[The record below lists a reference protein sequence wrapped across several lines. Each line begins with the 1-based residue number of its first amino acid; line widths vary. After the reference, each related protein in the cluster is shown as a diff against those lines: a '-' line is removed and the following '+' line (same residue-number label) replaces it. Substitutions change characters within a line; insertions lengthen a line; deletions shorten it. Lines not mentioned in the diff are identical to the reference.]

1 MYRIAVCEDEPI
13 FLKYISE
20 MTVDILSSIG
30 ESCEIW
36 KYTSALGL
44 ESALQEDSGAYD
56 ILILDIMLGEI
67 NGVSFMEY
75 LRDHGNCVPVIFI
88 SSSEKFV
95 FDAYSAEPV
104 GYILKPVSRQKLA
117 EALNRA
123 IRHLTPKSIV
133 VDTPSATVSF
143 HTFSFCHVS
152 CLLPQNKRFNA
163 AITPYAA
170 NIDATAIAA
179 GISFSAF
186 AFRSR
191 RIHARSL
198 TGFVAL
204 SSMYSCAKIFRLS
217 LPHFPT
223 FSGTFSLI

>member
-13 FLKYISE
+13 FLKQISD

-56 ILILDIMLGEI
+56 ILI
-67 NGVSFMEY
+67 

-143 HTFSFCHVS
+143 HIRDITFIEVINKE
-152 CLLPQNKRFNA
+152 LLIHLQDG
-163 AITPYAA
+163 TV
-170 NIDATAIAA
+170 T
-179 GISFSAF
+179 
-186 AFRSR
+186 
-191 RIHARSL
+191 RIYK
-198 TGFVAL
+198 TL
-204 SSMYSCAKIFRLS
+204 SSMKEILPKDIFVQCHRCYIVSLYAVRSIKRFEITLKNHETIPVSKYSYKEVQEQLQQYAAKWF
-217 LPHFPT
+217 
-223 FSGTFSLI
+223 

>member
-95 FDAYSAEPV
+95 FDVIP
-104 GYILKPVSRQKLA
+104 LSRLA
-117 EALNRA
+117 
-123 IRHLTPKSIV
+123 
-133 VDTPSATVSF
+133 
-143 HTFSFCHVS
+143 
-152 CLLPQNKRFNA
+152 
-163 AITPYAA
+163 
-170 NIDATAIAA
+170 
-179 GISFSAF
+179 
-186 AFRSR
+186 
-191 RIHARSL
+191 
-198 TGFVAL
+198 
-204 SSMYSCAKIFRLS
+204 IF
-217 LPHFPT
+217 
-223 FSGTFSLI
+223 

>member
-1 MYRIAVCEDEPI
+1 
-13 FLKYISE
+13 

-133 VDTPSATVSF
+133 VDTPSATVSESPV
-143 HTFSFCHVS
+143 TCH
-152 CLLPQNKRFNA
+152 
-163 AITPYAA
+163 
-170 NIDATAIAA
+170 
-179 GISFSAF
+179 G
-186 AFRSR
+186 
-191 RIHARSL
+191 
-198 TGFVAL
+198 
-204 SSMYSCAKIFRLS
+204 
-217 LPHFPT
+217 
-223 FSGTFSLI
+223 

>member
-123 IRHLTPKSIV
+123 IEVINKELLIHLQ
-133 VDTPSATVSF
+133 DGTV
-143 HTFSFCHVS
+143 T
-152 CLLPQNKRFNA
+152 
-163 AITPYAA
+163 
-170 NIDATAIAA
+170 
-179 GISFSAF
+179 
-186 AFRSR
+186 
-191 RIHARSL
+191 RIYK
-198 TGFVAL
+198 TL
-204 SSMYSCAKIFRLS
+204 SSMKEILPKDIFVQCHRCYIVSLYAVRSIKRFEITLKNHETIPVSKYSYKEVQEQLQQYAAKWF
-217 LPHFPT
+217 
-223 FSGTFSLI
+223 

>member
-75 LRDHGNCVPVIFI
+75 LRDHGNCVLSYLFQAAKNLYLMHIPLSRLAIF
-88 SSSEKFV
+88 
-95 FDAYSAEPV
+95 
-104 GYILKPVSRQKLA
+104 
-117 EALNRA
+117 
-123 IRHLTPKSIV
+123 
-133 VDTPSATVSF
+133 
-143 HTFSFCHVS
+143 
-152 CLLPQNKRFNA
+152 
-163 AITPYAA
+163 
-170 NIDATAIAA
+170 
-179 GISFSAF
+179 
-186 AFRSR
+186 
-191 RIHARSL
+191 
-198 TGFVAL
+198 
-204 SSMYSCAKIFRLS
+204 
-217 LPHFPT
+217 
-223 FSGTFSLI
+223 

>member
-75 LRDHGNCVPVIFI
+75 LPGQCEAGQGRFLSYLFQAAKNLYLMHIPLSRLAIF
-88 SSSEKFV
+88 
-95 FDAYSAEPV
+95 
-104 GYILKPVSRQKLA
+104 
-117 EALNRA
+117 
-123 IRHLTPKSIV
+123 
-133 VDTPSATVSF
+133 
-143 HTFSFCHVS
+143 
-152 CLLPQNKRFNA
+152 
-163 AITPYAA
+163 
-170 NIDATAIAA
+170 
-179 GISFSAF
+179 
-186 AFRSR
+186 
-191 RIHARSL
+191 
-198 TGFVAL
+198 
-204 SSMYSCAKIFRLS
+204 
-217 LPHFPT
+217 
-223 FSGTFSLI
+223 